1 MSIRLVLFDIDGTLI
16 VSGRA
21 GTRGMNRAFLQL
33 YGRAK
38 ALDGVPI
45 AGRTDRAI
53 VMEVL
58 RHLGRDPDDAEIA
71 RLRDT
76 YILCLREEIVL
87 PGDLPSG
94 VLPGVGDLLDALY
107 ARRVPVGLL
116 TGNFAGGAAVKLSHF
131 SLWTR
136 FGFGA
141 YGDDHVDRRA
151 LVPIALAQALASG
164 VAVSASEVAII
175 GDTPLDVDCALAHGA
190 HAVGVTTGPFDAAS
204 LSAAGAGL
212 VVASLADTARV
223 MEWLAQPRRAQR

>member
-21 GTRGMNRAFLQL
+21 GLRGMNRAFLQI
-33 YGRAK
+33 YGRPN
-38 ALDGVPI
+38 ALEGVPI

-53 VMEVL
+53 VTEVL
-58 RHLGRDPDDAEIA
+58 RELGRDPDEAEIA
-71 RLRDT
+71 RVRDA
-76 YILCLREEIVL
+76 YIDCLREEIAV
-87 PGDLPSG
+87 PVALPSQ
-94 VLPGVGDLLDALY
+94 VLPGVGDLLDALD

-151 LVPIALAQALASG
+151 LVPIALAQAVANG
-164 VAVSASEVAII
+164 VTVPASEIAII

-190 HAVGVTTGPFDAAS
+190 HAIGVTTGPFDAAS
-204 LSAAGAGL
+204 LSAAGADL
-212 VVASLADTARV
+212 VVDSLADTSRV
-223 MEWLAQPRRAQR
+223 MEWLAQPRRARG

>member
-21 GTRGMNRAFLQL
+21 GLRGMNRAFLQL
-33 YGRAK
+33 YGRPN
-38 ALDGVPI
+38 ALEGVPI

-53 VMEVL
+53 VTEVL
-58 RHLGRDPDDAEIA
+58 KELGRDPEDAEIA
-71 RLRDT
+71 RVRDA
-76 YILCLREEIVL
+76 YIHCLREEIVL
-87 PGDLPSG
+87 PVALPSE
-94 VLPGVGDLLDALY
+94 VLPGVGPLLDALE

-151 LVPIALAQALASG
+151 LVPIALKRALEYG
-164 VAVSASEVAII
+164 VTVPASEIAII
-175 GDTPLDVDCALAHGA
+175 GDTPLDIDCALAHGA
-190 HAVGVTTGPFDAAS
+190 HAIGVTTGPFDAAS
-204 LSAAGAGL
+204 LSAAGADL
-212 VVASLADTARV
+212 VVDSLADTVGV
-223 MEWLAQPRRAQR
+223 MDWLSQPRRARG